1 MVTFGKSF
9 SWNPARSNKVENK
22 ITEELNVSNLIVGKG
37 SCLCGAV
44 TISANTMS
52 NKVEACHCT
61 MCQKWTGGPL
71 MVVDCGVDVSIQGEE
86 NVTVFNSSE
95 WAERG
100 FCKKCG
106 SNLFYRLR
114 QDNKY
119 LFPVGLFDGAEGLI
133 FDRQIFIDEKPE
145 YYCFANKTHNMTGA
159 EVFAMHAPS
168 NDS

>member
-1 MVTFGKSF
+1 MVLGVSIGGIPKNKNLRF
-9 SWNPARSNKVENK
+9 SKEIAM
-22 ITEELNVSNLIVGKG
+22 SNLIARKG

-44 TISANTMS
+44 TISAKTAS

-71 MVVDCGVDVSIQGEE
+71 MAVDCGVDVSIQGEE
-86 NVTVFNSSE
+86 NVGVFNSSD

-106 SNLFYRLR
+106 SNLFYRLK
-114 QDNKY
+114 QDKKY
-119 LFPVGLFDGAEGLI
+119 LLPAGLLDSAEALI

-145 YYCFANKTHNMTGA
+145 YYCFANETINMTGA
-159 EVFAMHAPS
+159 EVFAMYAPPDNS
-168 NDS
+168 